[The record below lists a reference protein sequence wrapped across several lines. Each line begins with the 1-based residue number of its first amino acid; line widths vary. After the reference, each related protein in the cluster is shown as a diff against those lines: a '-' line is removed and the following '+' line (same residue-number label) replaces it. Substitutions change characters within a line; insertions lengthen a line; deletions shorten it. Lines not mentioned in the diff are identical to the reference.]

1 MGYKELGKDIL
12 ANVGGSENVSSLAH
26 CATRLRFN
34 LKMTVKQMN
43 QLLEILKV
51 L

>member
-34 LKMTVKQMN
+34 LTE
-43 QLLEILKV
+43 LGRSRPSSIGG
-51 L
+51 